1 VVERKGDDGEIACAV
16 CSMPNIGDIKM
27 NKKTL
32 DQINGYSR
40 LIVRELHDVVMDELI
55 FDKLKTVLSLSE
67 ELEMYLLS
75 VRQQNQVQSDGTN
88 ILQFRRFA

>member
-1 VVERKGDDGEIACAV
+1 
-16 CSMPNIGDIKM
+16 M